1 LARVAD
7 VEDQVEA
14 AKRFAE
20 QLRVARSLRAD
31 WPPGERVA
39 VDDAPWERIMQEH
52 DAAFLQ
58 RHQSLDLD
66 ASEPDPAA

>member
-1 LARVAD
+1 
-7 VEDQVEA
+7 
-14 AKRFAE
+14 
-20 QLRVARSLRAD
+20 
-31 WPPGERVA
+31 
-39 VDDAPWERIMQEH
+39 MQEH